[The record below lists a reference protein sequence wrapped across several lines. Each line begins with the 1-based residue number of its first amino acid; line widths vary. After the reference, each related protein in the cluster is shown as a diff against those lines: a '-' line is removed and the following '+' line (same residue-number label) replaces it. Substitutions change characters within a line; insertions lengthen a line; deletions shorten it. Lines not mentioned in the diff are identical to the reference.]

1 MIPGIFILSISI
13 ISAVLVMRIKG
24 ISIISS
30 FGTFFMFSLI
40 YAVFPLLVSTGIQP
54 NIFMN
59 NSLNFRIDLIN
70 IHLLVTGLANLAYCL
85 GTLLFLQSGAH
96 RVKTYIPE
104 KQIKGDSNALVVVF
118 IVVSLLVAMAGS
130 KYKWGT
136 DRSELINSIMGQAK
150 VILSG
155 LYAYYLTQ
163 KGVNKISL
171 LLLGLMVFTT
181 SIEGSRTTLI
191 AMVIGTLTVSYHDN
205 VINTKKVI
213 AFSLFGFMFFTFIAI
228 SRNNLN
234 IFNIGNLIDL
244 IYPLFVEGTYGS
256 YMNLQVYD
264 IFHSLHAYPT
274 YFLNYIID
282 PIVFFIPRIFF
293 LTFGLEKNSF
303 TIFNTW
309 IASHSGALIEEFS
322 PYGGFF
328 YVAEASAAMP
338 YVGPPI
344 VAFIFAWFT
353 SQIWNKRFKL
363 LRGRMNWI
371 VFMMSFSM
379 VFIKHTFAASMAMYL
394 TCMLG
399 AYLGKL
405 LMPSLGSLHKP
416 TRKT

>member
-1 MIPGIFILSISI
+1 
-13 ISAVLVMRIKG
+13 
-24 ISIISS
+24 
-30 FGTFFMFSLI
+30 
-40 YAVFPLLVSTGIQP
+40 
-54 NIFMN
+54 
-59 NSLNFRIDLIN
+59 
-70 IHLLVTGLANLAYCL
+70 
-85 GTLLFLQSGAH
+85 
-96 RVKTYIPE
+96 
-104 KQIKGDSNALVVVF
+104 
-118 IVVSLLVAMAGS
+118 
-130 KYKWGT
+130 
-136 DRSELINSIMGQAK
+136 
-150 VILSG
+150 
-155 LYAYYLTQ
+155 
-163 KGVNKISL
+163 
-171 LLLGLMVFTT
+171 MVFTT